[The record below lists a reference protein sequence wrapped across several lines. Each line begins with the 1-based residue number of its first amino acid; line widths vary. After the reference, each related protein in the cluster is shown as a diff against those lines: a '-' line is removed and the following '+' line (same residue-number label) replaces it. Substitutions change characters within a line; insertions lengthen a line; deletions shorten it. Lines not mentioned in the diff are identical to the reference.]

1 MSVVP
6 LGKLTDGLIDQC
18 MTEVHDKFPDLSSLS
33 NEPADMDKFFDHEIS
48 TVGDVD
54 AAVRGTPFAS
64 PWKNI
69 PHFAKWRC
77 IGFFK
82 ICKFLRKNSNDPKK
96 VVGALRDIFSEH
108 VGLDF
113 DERMVNDLTRL
124 FDDSSAAK
132 SRASPKVEKLLG
144 FLSNIIGTHDEA
156 ERRFRDEPISV
167 TGFVPGA
174 ATVSASNDDYIVVT
188 QGLYLDVYR
197 KSSGYPL
204 VFSESIDFG
213 RENTISNSINDP
225 AVAIS
230 DNGKYI
236 AVGVPGSTDNG
247 DLSDGRI
254 HVYKK
259 EFDDRWTHVFYRE
272 DNRPGYGCRGSID
285 VNDHGFIA
293 FTHGDRPG
301 LSDER
306 GYVCVLDPARRNT
319 PLLYTSG
326 AGAQR
331 LVEKKYVYGEYDDD
345 ELALIKNKLEGFGF
359 QHRFGRH
366 IKFID
371 STARDWKIRIG
382 SGVDASDLPKI
393 DIHRKG
399 DLVLKLGE
407 RRSLEVTG
415 INDDGVIKY
424 MWEDPQFVMYDRNI
438 VFDDSLPSSGNV
450 TVYRGE
456 FGWEQS
462 IRSLSVVPLY
472 YEFGDGKCIHNSAFY
487 ETVEEYLEYEGSEIN
502 DWKRANPGMIIEEDK
517 PYHHHGEGITGYFTI
532 TFIPTLRPSNGS
544 IVLEKGNELTLSTGR
559 SQHINDDTH
568 PFICSDGQIV
578 RYCDVNFDVNSDTPP
593 DKFLMVYDDDSGT
606 QHSTRIDQPPISVD
620 SVGHNVTDIMYL
632 TTKSYG
638 GNKLPPGLES
648 GAKTFIVLGENE
660 HLIGRQILFSYEK
673 RWKLRWWILALGIV
687 LFSAGPG
694 GVAAL
699 VSWGLMSWLTSWNP
713 VLEGLLS
720 AAIFVGST
728 LFLAA
733 VNTGGS
739 TLLREL
745 LDMWIDDEKFFGKDR
760 RTMLA
765 LDRDALVTRGSSN
778 VVENMLKKFFAKG
791 LEDFGDGVDEFAKKV
806 KDDLEDKT
814 DDIKD
819 VFGKFGDGVDE
830 FFENVKD
837 DLEDKTDD
845 IKDAFGK
852 FGDGVDEF
860 AKKVKDD
867 LEDKKDDIKDAFGKF
882 GNNGKKDRTPL
893 IKKRIEKRR

>member
-1 MSVVP
+1 MPPVQ
-6 LGKLTDGLIDQC
+6 IDLLADDIIGQC
-18 MTEVHDKFPDLSSLS
+18 TNEIIEKFPDLSSLS

-96 VVGALRDIFSEH
+96 FVGALRDIFSEH

-113 DERMVNDLTRL
+113 DERVVNDLTRL
-124 FDDSSAAK
+124 FDESSAAK

-144 FLSNIIGTHDEA
+144 FLPNIIGTHDEA

-188 QGLYLDVYR
+188 QGLYIDVYR

-204 VFSESIDFG
+204 VFTEPIVFG

-236 AVGVPGSTDNG
+236 AVGVPGFTDNG
-247 DLSDGRI
+247 DLSVGRI
-254 HVYKK
+254 HVYEK
-259 EFDDRWTHVFYRE
+259 EFDDRWVRVFHKE
-272 DNRPGYGCRGSID
+272 DNKPGYGCRGSID
-285 VNDHGFIA
+285 VNDHGLIA
-293 FTHGDRPG
+293 FTHGYGPG
-301 LSDER
+301 LTPDDER
-306 GYVCVLDPARRNT
+306 GYVCVLNPEKPNA

-326 AGAQR
+326 ARAQR
-331 LVEKKYVYGEYDDD
+331 IVEKKYAYGDYDDD
-345 ELALIKNKLEGFGF
+345 ELALIKNELEGFEF

-371 STARDWKIRIG
+371 STAQDWKIRIG
-382 SGVDASDLPKI
+382 SGVDASDLPQI
-393 DIHRKG
+393 GIRRRG
-399 DLVLKLGE
+399 DLVINLGE
-407 RRSLEVTG
+407 HRKIGVTARR
-415 INDDGVIKY
+415 INDDGDIRY
-424 MWEDPQFVMYDRNI
+424 FWEDPGFLMGRSI
-438 VFDDSLPSSGNV
+438 VFDDSLPSSGDV
-450 TVYRGE
+450 TVYKGE
-456 FGWEQS
+456 IGREE
-462 IRSLSVVPLY
+462 SLRTLLPVPLY

-487 ETVEEYLEYEGSEIN
+487 EWVDENLDYDWSEID
-502 DWKRANPGMIIEEDK
+502 DWIRANPGMIIGEDY
-517 PYHHHGEGITGYFTI
+517 PSGGDVPGDYHI
-532 TFIPTLRPSNGS
+532 TFIPTLEPSYGS
-544 IVLEKGNELTLSTGR
+544 IVLEKGNELTLSTRR

-568 PFICSDGQIV
+568 PFICSDGRIV
-578 RYCDVNFDVNSDTPP
+578 RYCDVNFDVNFDTPP

-606 QHSTRIDQPPISVD
+606 QYSTRIDQPPISVD
-620 SVGHNVTDIMYL
+620 SVGPNVTEIGYL

-638 GNKLPPGLES
+638 GITLPPPGLES
-648 GAKTFIVLGENE
+648 GAKTFIVLGEDE

-699 VSWGLMSWLTSWNP
+699 VSWGLMSWLTNWNP

-720 AAIFVGST
+720 VAIFVGST
-728 LFLAA
+728 LILAA

-765 LDRDALVTRGSSN
+765 LDTNELVKRDTNAL
-778 VVENMLKKFFAKG
+778 NMLKKFFAKG

-819 VFGKFGDGVDE
+819 AFGKFGDGVDE
-830 FFENVKD
+830 FAKKVKD

-867 LEDKKDDIKDAFGKF
+867 LEDKTDDIKDAFGKF

-893 IKKRIEKRR
+893 FKKRIEKRR